1 MLMTIFFFLTSL
13 GTSLHL
19 PLSLQCC
26 AQKRT
31 RFLPFCLK
39 FIVSLAGGGRE
50 EVASF
55 TYITGKFQHFFTS
68 TVASVEVAFRLNVK
82 HLS

>member
-39 FIVSLAGGGRE
+39 FIVWPGVEGRRSLVLLISLG
-50 EVASF
+50 SS
-55 TYITGKFQHFFTS
+55 S
-68 TVASVEVAFRLNVK
+68 TFLPPLLQA
-82 HLS
+82 